1 MTLRFGCGKKN
12 LLNHHKASQFFE
24 YDCLQSFLLL
34 FMSLLTTLIV
44 KNSYIFPGVDII
56 FLENVL
62 HHTWNTFNTE
72 FGCPEVL

>member
-12 LLNHHKASQFFE
+12 LLNHHKVSQFFE

-44 KNSYIFPGVDII
+44 KNSYII